1 MQLSDFEDG
10 LNFFY
15 DEDYANAAMSFKK
28 AAEQGNA
35 EAQFS
40 LGNMYAEGHGVPQD
54 DQQSISWFRMAAEQ
68 GFAPAQV
75 NLGVMYTL
83 GQGVEQSL
91 VEAHK
96 WFNIAGGA
104 VDEDGMDLREAV
116 EEQMTPT
123 EISES
128 MRLAKDWITAYH
140 RRHLE

>member
-1 MQLSDFEDG
+1 MQQLSDFEEG

-15 DEDYANAAMSFKK
+15 AEDYANAVMSFKK

-40 LGNMYAEGHGVPQD
+40 LGNMYVEGHGVPQD
-54 DQQSISWFRMAAEQ
+54 DQQAVSWFRMAAEQ

-75 NLGVMYTL
+75 NLGVMHTQ
-83 GQGVEQSL
+83 GQGVEQDL

-116 EEQMTPT
+116 EEQMTPA

-140 RRHLE
+140 RRH

>member
-1 MQLSDFEDG
+1 MQQLSDFVEG

-15 DEDYANAAMSFKK
+15 ANDYANAAKSFIK

-54 DQQSISWFRMAAEQ
+54 DQQAVSWFRKAAEQ

-75 NLGVMYTL
+75 NLGVMYAQ
-83 GQGVEQSL
+83 GQGVERDL

-104 VDEDGMDLREAV
+104 VDEDGVDLRLIV
-116 EEQMTPT
+116 EEQMSPE
-123 EISES
+123 EISEA
-128 MRLAKDWITAYH
+128 MQLAKEWIKAFH
-140 RRHLE
+140 RQH